1 MARRSWNFCVTF
13 FLIQFLNGLAS
24 ASSLFLVACGLSI
37 IFGVTRIVNFAH
49 GSFYMLGAYLAVSLT
64 GWLGGATSIAGFWAG
79 ILLAAAAV
87 GLIGALVEILLLRRI
102 YRAPELFPLLATFGV
117 VLIVGQLVIIVWGPQ
132 DLIGP
137 RAPGLAGAID
147 LWGHRYPTYE
157 LLLIAL
163 GPLVLLALHLL
174 FRHTRWG
181 ILVRAATQDREMVA
195 ALGVNQ
201 AWLFTSVFAL
211 GAFLAALGG
220 ALQLPREAVTHDMDL
235 RIIADAFV
243 VVVVGGMGS
252 VAGAFLAALL
262 IGELS
267 AFGIWIFPQIT
278 LVLTFLI
285 MAVVLVVRPWG
296 LLGKP
301 ELAARAGSGALEPV
315 LRPAGQGARLAAG
328 AVVLA
333 LLALPT
339 VVGGYGQFLLIE
351 IFCLALFAA
360 SLHFIMGPGGMVS
373 FGHAAYFGL
382 GAYGA
387 GLALKHLAVP
397 MSVALAMAPAV
408 ALAGALLFGWF
419 CVRLAGVYLAMLSL
433 AFAQIVHAIVFQWYE
448 FTGGDNGLV
457 GIWPSAWASPTIVYY
472 YFALALNLA
481 ALLLLRRFLFAPF
494 GMTLRACRDAPLRAD
509 AIGIDIRTH
518 QWLAFAIAG
527 TFAGLAGGILAFLK
541 GTIDPTWLA
550 IPQSIEGLVM
560 VLLGGVQTLSGPIV
574 GAAAY
579 HGLEI
584 EISTITR
591 YWPLVLGAIIVLLV
605 LAFPQ
610 GIVGFVQAR
619 FARSDRATS

>member
-1 MARRSWNFCVTF
+1 MARRPGISRVTF
-13 FLIQFLNGLAS
+13 FLIQLLNGLAS

-64 GWLGGATSIAGFWAG
+64 GWLGGATSIVGFWAS

-87 GLIGALVEILLLRRI
+87 GVIGALMEILLLRRV

-117 VLIVGQLVIIVWGPQ
+117 VLIVGQLVIIVWGPE

-137 RAPGLAGAID
+137 RAPGLEGAVEI
-147 LWGHRYPTYE
+147 LGQRYPTYE
-157 LLLIAL
+157 LLLIVL
-163 GPLVLLALHLL
+163 GPCVLGALHLL
-174 FRHTRWG
+174 FRYTRWG

-220 ALQLPREAVTHDMDL
+220 ALQLPREAVSHDMDL
-235 RIIADAFV
+235 RIIADVFV

-252 VAGAFLAALL
+252 IAGAFLAALL

-267 AFGIWIFPQIT
+267 AFGIWIFPEIT

-301 ELAARAGSGALEPV
+301 ELAARTAQTLEPV
-315 LRPAGQGARLAAG
+315 LRPATQGARLAGG

-333 LLALPT
+333 LLVLPT
-339 VVGGYGQFLLIE
+339 VIGGYGQFLLIE
-351 IFCLALFAA
+351 IFCLALFAT

-397 MSVALAMAPAV
+397 MGAALVIAPLA

-433 AFAQIVHAIVFQWYE
+433 AFAQIVYAIVFQWYE
-448 FTGGDNGLV
+448 VTGGDNGLV
-457 GIWPSAWASPTIVYY
+457 GIWPAAWASSTIVYY
-472 YFALALNLA
+472 YLALALNLG
-481 ALLLLRRFLFAPF
+481 ALLLLRRFVFAPF

-527 TFAGLAGGILAFLK
+527 AFAGLSGGILAFLK

-560 VLLGGVQTLSGPIV
+560 VLLGGIQTLAGPIV

-584 EISTITR
+584 EISTVTR
-591 YWPLVLGAIIVLLV
+591 YWPLVLGAIIVVLV

-610 GIVGFVQAR
+610 GIVGFAQAR
-619 FARSDRATS
+619 LAGRARA

>member
-1 MARRSWNFCVTF
+1 MARRPGISRVTF
-13 FLIQFLNGLAS
+13 FLIQLLNGLAS

-64 GWLGGATSIAGFWAG
+64 GWLGGATSIVGFWAS

-87 GLIGALVEILLLRRI
+87 GVIGALMEILLLRRV

-117 VLIVGQLVIIVWGPQ
+117 VLIVGQLVIIVWGPE

-137 RAPGLAGAID
+137 RAPELEGAVEI
-147 LWGHRYPTYE
+147 LGQRYPTYE
-157 LLLIAL
+157 LLLIVL
-163 GPLVLLALHLL
+163 GPCVLGALHLL
-174 FRHTRWG
+174 FRYTRWG

-220 ALQLPREAVTHDMDL
+220 ALQLPREAVSHDMDL
-235 RIIADAFV
+235 RIIADVFV

-252 VAGAFLAALL
+252 IAGAFLAALL

-267 AFGIWIFPQIT
+267 AFGIWIFPEIT

-301 ELAARAGSGALEPV
+301 ELAARTAQTLEPV
-315 LRPAGQGARLAAG
+315 LRPATQGARLAGG

-333 LLALPT
+333 LLVLPT
-339 VVGGYGQFLLIE
+339 VIGGYGQFLLIE
-351 IFCLALFAA
+351 IFCLALFAT

-397 MSVALAMAPAV
+397 MGAALVIAPLA

-433 AFAQIVHAIVFQWYE
+433 AFAQIVYAIVFQWYE
-448 FTGGDNGLV
+448 VTGGDNGLV
-457 GIWPSAWASPTIVYY
+457 GIWPAAWASSTIVYY
-472 YFALALNLA
+472 YLALALNLG
-481 ALLLLRRFLFAPF
+481 ALLLLRRFVFAPF

-527 TFAGLAGGILAFLK
+527 AFAGLSGGILAFLK

-560 VLLGGVQTLSGPIV
+560 VLLGGIQTLAGPIV

-584 EISTITR
+584 EISTVTR
-591 YWPLVLGAIIVLLV
+591 YWPLVLGAIIVVLV

-610 GIVGFVQAR
+610 GIVGFAQAR
-619 FARSDRATS
+619 LAGRARA